1 MKTFSLNK
9 VIAIFALLFLIGGG
23 KTLAETTATL
33 QASSTDPSQGR
44 PEFAYTI
51 NNVNVLNGG
60 VIDYGYWNVNLYS
73 VVNSPANAAAFAF
86 YAVAGKPNTYYIY
99 NYSAKKWVT
108 YDLATSYNN
117 DMKGFLKLSDTKTE
131 GCYFEITSCTND
143 THSGYQMRPYASD
156 GTIDED
162 CYLNYNGGNGA
173 NVSLTVGLW
182 KDPGSQDKG
191 ACWILKKVD
200 LEVNSIQTST
210 NEAKPEHVF
219 TMRNANGDYVNS
231 NLYRTLAASDYAQF
245 AFYEVS
251 GKASAYYIYNYSA
264 KKWLKYTT
272 SATYTK
278 GKDFVFNGEKS
289 ERSEFYI
296 TDAAKDGVSGVQIQ
310 PYNAAGNAANNYLNF
325 YGGGGDN
332 VAHTIGNYT
341 TDGNNDAGSL
351 WVFTEVE
358 IANNNAVITNK
369 TMSEGSV
376 VSTLLE
382 NHTGNGTKLLKET
395 AIDWTKQKVIA
406 EIDLSTCGTG
416 TEDLFSIGE
425 NIQTFEANNIHMYKK
440 SDGSITAYLVGNP
453 IKGGI
458 TGFESSTLLDGN
470 MLRVELSSE
479 KGFVV
484 NDVVVFSKEAIN
496 QYSEQYYTNQ
506 FFSLSNI
513 QVGSGEG
520 TNQESR
526 AKYNYISVA
535 TKDYQ
540 TATVTSSNT
549 LDEVTVNSFNAQND
563 VDVQLKRSLTPTQ
576 WNTFCVPFTISEDV
590 IAEKFGAGTLVYT
603 FGSMN
608 GNVMNFAHSTT
619 IEAGTPYIVKPTK
632 EVVNPSFT
640 GVNIEAT
647 AAKKVGADGY
657 FMQGIYSAKTDL
669 TTDGTNLFLGDG
681 NKFYKPAGAT
691 TAKMKGLRAFFIVPQ
706 GTNLAALRA
715 NIDGATT
722 AIDEL
727 TAVVEQPTDNRIYNL
742 QGQFVGTSFEG
753 LHGVYVQNGK
763 KVLVK

>member
-9 VIAIFALLFLIGGG
+9 IIAIFALLFLIGGG

-33 QASSTDPSQGR
+33 QASSTDPSLGR
-44 PEFAYTI
+44 PDFAYTI
-51 NNVNVLNGG
+51 NNVNVLDGG

-73 VVNSPANAAAFAF
+73 VVNSPANAASFAF
-86 YAVAGKPNTYYIY
+86 YAVAGKSNTYYIY

-117 DMKGFLKLSDTKTE
+117 NMKGFLKLSDTKTE

-200 LEVNSIQTST
+200 LGVNSIQTST

-219 TMRNANGDYVNS
+219 TMRNANNSYVNS
-231 NLYRTLAASDYAQF
+231 NLYCATSTSDYAQF

-251 GKASAYYIYNYSA
+251 GKTSAYYIYNYSA

-272 SATYTK
+272 SATYTV
-278 GKDFVFNGEKS
+278 GKDFVSNGEKS
-289 ERSEFYI
+289 ERCEFYI

-325 YGGGGDN
+325 YGGGGAN
-332 VAHTIGNYT
+332 VSNTIGNYT

-358 IANNNAVITNK
+358 IANNNAVITSTTIPTGTSTNLK
-369 TMSEGSV
+369 TNWKATKNTAWEVTTPIDWNTQQLIVTVDLNGVYAADAQGNRVVLCVTGADDELGWTENTGRSIFYNYSSTQVQGYVLEGDNANTGRLTYTNPLV
-376 VSTLLE
+376 FRYTKDGMYLGDEATPTHNSTRLA
-382 NHTGNGTKLLKET
+382 KLLS
-395 AIDWTKQKVIA
+395 QKNIK
-406 EIDLSTCGTG
+406 
-416 TEDLFSIGE
+416 IG
-425 NIQTFEANNIHMYKK
+425 ANNEACSGTYTIQLASNDYAPAQTY
-440 SDGSITAYLVGNP
+440 SDNI
-453 IKGGI
+453 
-458 TGFESSTLLDGN
+458 
-470 MLRVELSSE
+470 LRE
-479 KGFVV
+479 
-484 NDVVVFSKEAIN
+484 
-496 QYSEQYYTNQ
+496 
-506 FFSLSNI
+506 
-513 QVGSGEG
+513 
-520 TNQESR
+520 
-526 AKYNYISVA
+526 
-535 TKDYQ
+535 
-540 TATVTSSNT
+540 TATV
-549 LDEVTVNSFNAQND
+549 SFNAQDN
-563 VDVQLKRSLTPTQ
+563 VDVQLERTLSPEY
-576 WNTFCVPFTISEDV
+576 WNTFCVPFTISADV
-590 IAEKFGAGTLVYT
+590 IKEKFGEGTQVCT
-603 FGSMN
+603 FGSME
-608 GNVMNFAHSTT
+608 GTVMNFAHSTS
-619 IEAGTPYIVKPTK
+619 IEAGKPYIVKPTK
-632 EVVNPSFT
+632 EVVDPTFT

-647 AAKKVGADGY
+647 AAKQVGANGY
-657 FMQGIYSAKTDL
+657 FMQGIYSVKTDL

-681 NKFYKPAGAT
+681 NKFYKPLGTT
-691 TAKMKGLRAFFIVPQ
+691 TAKMKGMRAFFIVPQ
-706 GTNLAALRA
+706 GTNFAALRA

-722 AIDEL
+722 AIDDL
-727 TAVVEQPTDNRIYNL
+727 TTVVEQPTDNRIYNL

>member
-1 MKTFSLNK
+1 MNPDNVFDLCPQTTSDITWSSPAPVVHVYCDGTKLELDALGFATVTTNPVATITLGSSYDKTNITIEIDNENGLTIDGN
-9 VIAIFALLFLIGGG
+9 
-23 KTLAETTATL
+23 TTALSSTVLATL
-33 QASSTDPSQGR
+33 FNNSSLTFASQEGSGRMHGTYKSVKVVSKTASSG
-44 PEFAYTI
+44 I
-51 NNVNVLNGG
+51 
-60 VIDYGYWNVNLYS
+60 I
-73 VVNSPANAAAFAF
+73 
-86 YAVAGKPNTYYIY
+86 
-99 NYSAKKWVT
+99 
-108 YDLATSYNN
+108 
-117 DMKGFLKLSDTKTE
+117 
-131 GCYFEITSCTND
+131 
-143 THSGYQMRPYASD
+143 
-156 GTIDED
+156 
-162 CYLNYNGGNGA
+162 
-173 NVSLTVGLW
+173 
-182 KDPGSQDKG
+182 
-191 ACWILKKVD
+191 
-200 LEVNSIQTST
+200 TST
-210 NEAKPEHVF
+210 NETMPEHVF
-219 TMRNANGDYVNS
+219 TMRNANNNYVNS
-231 NLYRTLAASDYAQF
+231 NLYCATSTSDYAQF
-245 AFYEVS
+245 AFYEIS
-251 GKASAYYIYNYSA
+251 GKTNAYYIYNYSA

-272 SATYTK
+272 STTYTP
-278 GKDFVFNGEKS
+278 GKDFVSNGEKS

-296 TDAAKDGVSGVQIQ
+296 TSTAKNGVNGVQIQ

-325 YGGGGDN
+325 HGGGDQN
-332 VAHTIGNYT
+332 TNHTIGNYT
-341 TDGNNDAGSL
+341 DNGSSDAGSL

-376 VSTLLE
+376 VSTVLE
-382 NHTGNGTKLLKET
+382 NHTGDGTKFTRET

-406 EIDLSTCGTG
+406 EIDISTCGTG
-416 TEDLFSIGE
+416 IEDLFSIGE
-425 NIQTFEANNIHMYKK
+425 NIQTFEANNIHVYKNA
-440 SDGSITAYLVGNP
+440 SGAITAYLVGNP
-453 IKGGI
+453 IKGT

-479 KGFVV
+479 KGFVM

-520 TNQESR
+520 TNQETK
-526 AKYNYISVA
+526 AKYNYISVV
-535 TKDYQ
+535 TNDYK
-540 TATVTSSNT
+540 TATVTVSNT
-549 LDEVTVNSFNAQND
+549 LDEVAVNSFNAQNN
-563 VDVQLKRSLTPTQ
+563 VDVQLKRTLSPEH
-576 WNTFCVPFTISEDV
+576 WNSFCVPFTISADV
-590 IAEKFGAGTLVYT
+590 IAEKFGEGTQVCT

-608 GNVMNFAHSTT
+608 GNVMNFAHYTT

-681 NKFYKPAGAT
+681 NKFYKPAGTT
-691 TAKMKGLRAFFIVPQ
+691 TARMKGLRAFFIVPQ

-727 TAVVEQPTDNRIYNL
+727 TTVVEQPTDNRIYNL

>member
-1 MKTFSLNK
+1 
-9 VIAIFALLFLIGGG
+9 
-23 KTLAETTATL
+23 
-33 QASSTDPSQGR
+33 
-44 PEFAYTI
+44 
-51 NNVNVLNGG
+51 
-60 VIDYGYWNVNLYS
+60 
-73 VVNSPANAAAFAF
+73 
-86 YAVAGKPNTYYIY
+86 
-99 NYSAKKWVT
+99 
-108 YDLATSYNN
+108 
-117 DMKGFLKLSDTKTE
+117 
-131 GCYFEITSCTND
+131 
-143 THSGYQMRPYASD
+143 MRPYASD

-173 NVSLTVGLW
+173 NASLTVGLW

-191 ACWILKKVD
+191 ACWILEKVD
-200 LEVNSIQTST
+200 LGVNSIQTST

-219 TMRNANGDYVNS
+219 TMRNANNSYVNS
-231 NLYRTLAASDYAQF
+231 NLYCATSTSDYAQF

-251 GKASAYYIYNYSA
+251 GKTSAYYIYNYSA

-278 GKDFVFNGEKS
+278 GQDFVSNGEKS

-325 YGGGGDN
+325 YKGGDQN
-332 VAHTIGNYT
+332 TNNTIGNYT

-382 NHTGNGTKLLKET
+382 NHTGDGTKLLKET
-395 AIDWTKQKVIA
+395 AIDWTQQKVVA

-416 TEDLFSIGE
+416 TEDLFSIGKD
-425 NIQTFEANNIHMYKK
+425 IQTFKENNIHVYKT
-440 SDGSITAYLVGNP
+440 SGGITAYLVGNP
-453 IKGGI
+453 ASGGA
-458 TGFESSTLLDGN
+458 TAFGPVSFDGN
-470 MLRVELSSE
+470 ILRVELSSE

-484 NDVVVFSKEAIN
+484 NDRAIFSKEIIN
-496 QYSEQYYTNQ
+496 QYSEQKYGKQ

-520 TNQESR
+520 TNQETK
-526 AKYNYISVA
+526 ATYNYISVV
-535 TKDYQ
+535 TNDYKA
-540 TATVTSSNT
+540 ATVTSSNT
-549 LDEVTVNSFNAQND
+549 LDEVAVNSFNAQNN
-563 VDVQLKRSLTPTQ
+563 VDVQLKRTLSPEH
-576 WNTFCVPFTISEDV
+576 WNSFCVPFAISADV

-608 GNVMNFAHSTT
+608 GNVMNFAPSTT
-619 IEAGTPYIVKPTK
+619 IEAGKPYIVKPTK
-632 EVVNPSFT
+632 EVVDPSFT

-681 NKFYKPAGAT
+681 NKFYKPAGTT
-691 TAKMKGLRAFFIVPQ
+691 TARMKGLRAFFIVPQ

-727 TAVVEQPTDNRIYNL
+727 TTVVEQLADNRIYNL

>member
-9 VIAIFALLFLIGGG
+9 IIAIFALLFLIGGG

-44 PEFAYTI
+44 PDFAYTI

-73 VVNSPANAAAFAF
+73 VVNSPANAASFAF

-108 YDLATSYNN
+108 YDLAASYNN

-131 GCYFEITSCTND
+131 GCYFEITSCTNG
-143 THSGYQMRPYASD
+143 THLGYQMRPYASD

-173 NVSLTVGLW
+173 NASLTVGLW
-182 KDPGSQDKG
+182 KDPESQDKG

-200 LEVNSIQTST
+200 LGVSSIQTST

-219 TMRNANGDYVNS
+219 TMRNANNSYVNS
-231 NLYRTLAASDYAQF
+231 NLYCATSTSDYAQF

-251 GKASAYYIYNYSA
+251 GKTSAYYIYNYSA

-278 GKDFVFNGEKS
+278 GQDFVSNGEKS

-325 YGGGGDN
+325 YKGGDQN
-332 VAHTIGNYT
+332 TNNTIGNYT

-358 IANNNAVITNK
+358 IAHNNAVITNK
-369 TMSEGSV
+369 AMSEGSV

-382 NHTGNGTKLLKET
+382 NHTGDGTKLLKET

-416 TEDLFSIGE
+416 TEDLFSIGKD
-425 NIQTFEANNIHMYKK
+425 IQTFKENNIHVYKT
-440 SDGSITAYLVGNP
+440 SGGITAYLVGNP
-453 IKGGI
+453 AGGGA
-458 TGFESSTLLDGN
+458 TAFGPVSFDGN
-470 MLRVELSSE
+470 ILRVELSSE

-484 NDVVVFSKEAIN
+484 NDRVIFSKEIIN
-496 QYSEQYYTNQ
+496 QYSEQKYGKQ

-520 TNQESR
+520 TNQETK
-526 AKYNYISVA
+526 ATYNYISVV
-535 TKDYQ
+535 TNDYKP
-540 TATVTSSNT
+540 ATVTVSNT
-549 LDEVTVNSFNAQND
+549 LDEVAVNSFNAQNN
-563 VDVQLKRSLTPTQ
+563 VDVQLKRSLSPEH
-576 WNTFCVPFTISEDV
+576 WNSFCVPFAISADV
-590 IAEKFGAGTLVYT
+590 IAEKFGAGTQICT

-608 GNVMNFAHSTT
+608 GNVMNFDHSTT
-619 IEAGTPYIVKPTK
+619 IEAGKPYIVKPTK
-632 EVVNPSFT
+632 EVVDPSFT
-640 GVNIEAT
+640 GVNIEAI

-681 NKFYKPAGAT
+681 NKFYKPLGTT
-691 TAKMKGLRAFFIVPQ
+691 TAKMKGMRAFFIVPQ

-722 AIDEL
+722 SIDEFA
-727 TAVVEQPTDNRIYNL
+727 TVVEQPTDNRIYNL

>member
-9 VIAIFALLFLIGGG
+9 IFAIFALLFLIGGG

-33 QASSTDPSQGR
+33 QASSTDPSLGK

-51 NNVNVLNGG
+51 NNVNVLNGTT
-60 VIDYGYWNVNLYS
+60 IDYGYWNVNLYS
-73 VVNSPANAAAFAF
+73 VVNSPANAASFAF
-86 YAVAGKPNTYYIY
+86 YAVAGKSNTYYIY

-117 DMKGFLKLSDTKTE
+117 NMKGFLKLSDTKTE

-173 NVSLTVGLW
+173 NASLTVGLW

-200 LEVNSIQTST
+200 LGVNSIQTST

-219 TMRNANGDYVNS
+219 TMRNANNSYVNS
-231 NLYRTLAASDYAQF
+231 NLYCATSTSDYAQF

-251 GKASAYYIYNYSA
+251 GKTSAYYIYNYSA

-278 GKDFVFNGEKS
+278 GQDFVSNGEKS

-325 YGGGGDN
+325 YKGGDQN
-332 VAHTIGNYT
+332 TNNTIGNYT

-382 NHTGNGTKLLKET
+382 NHTGDGTKLLKET
-395 AIDWTKQKVIA
+395 AIDWTQQKVVA

-416 TEDLFSIGE
+416 TEDLFSIGKD
-425 NIQTFEANNIHMYKK
+425 IQTFKENNIHVYKT
-440 SDGSITAYLVGNP
+440 SGGITAYLVGNP
-453 IKGGI
+453 ASGGA
-458 TGFESSTLLDGN
+458 TAFGPVSFDGN
-470 MLRVELSSE
+470 ILRVELSSE

-484 NDVVVFSKEAIN
+484 NDRAIFSKEIIN
-496 QYSEQYYTNQ
+496 QYSEQKYGKQ

-520 TNQESR
+520 TNQETK
-526 AKYNYISVA
+526 ATYNYISVV
-535 TKDYQ
+535 TNDYKA
-540 TATVTSSNT
+540 ATVTSSNT
-549 LDEVTVNSFNAQND
+549 LDEVAVNSFNAQNN
-563 VDVQLKRSLTPTQ
+563 VDVQLKRTLSPAH
-576 WNTFCVPFTISEDV
+576 WNSFCVPFAISADV

-608 GNVMNFAHSTT
+608 GNVMNFAPSTT
-619 IEAGTPYIVKPTK
+619 IEAGKPYIVKPTK
-632 EVVNPSFT
+632 EVVDPSFT
-640 GVNIEAT
+640 SVNIEAT

-691 TAKMKGLRAFFIVPQ
+691 TARMKGLRAFFIVPQ

-727 TAVVEQPTDNRIYNL
+727 TTVVEQPTDNRIYNL